1 MSFASFESRFLAILH
16 KILPFIE
23 PTVKAVQM
31 GIASAN
37 QPGATKQSIA
47 IAALTGANSV
57 ADADLSQEDQATADA
72 VTAVVASAINGTVA
86 DLKAQ
91 GTLAQAE
98 GVTDT
103 IINSVAQATAV
114 IVPAATGAAV
124 DPNATA

>member
-16 KILPFIE
+16 KIIPFIE
-23 PTVKAVQM
+23 PTVKAVET

-72 VTAVVASAINGTVA
+72 VTAVVAAAINGTVA
-86 DLKAQ
+86 DLKKQ

-98 GVTDT
+98 GVTDDV
-103 IINSVAQATAV
+103 IQAVAGVTAAIAPPAVSDATA
-114 IVPAATGAAV
+114 
-124 DPNATA
+124 